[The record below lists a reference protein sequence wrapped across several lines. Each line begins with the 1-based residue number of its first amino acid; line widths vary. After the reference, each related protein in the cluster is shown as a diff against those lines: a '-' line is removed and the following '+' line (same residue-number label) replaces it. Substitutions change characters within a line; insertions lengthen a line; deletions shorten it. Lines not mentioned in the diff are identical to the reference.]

1 MKIPQLYWGIIM
13 IKKLMKEYITNN
25 KYDILLISILIAIGI
40 TVGIMVYIFL
50 NNEIKELVLVNAK
63 KVFDIS
69 KEDTYISANIIL
81 NGLKSNIILITIL
94 LIFSVTLFGKWAI
107 YLILISKGIAI
118 GIYTGVLFNIFGF
131 WWGIIVFIL
140 LVVVVNMLYI
150 PALIYLTAMLLGLNF
165 DIFKSRRDCINI
177 LNISKVLIVTLT
189 SFFIIFSSIVVE
201 QVASNIVLNIYTK
214 L

>member
-1 MKIPQLYWGIIM
+1 
-13 IKKLMKEYITNN
+13 MKEYITNN

-81 NGLKSNIILITIL
+81 NGLKSNIILITML

-107 YLILISKGIAI
+107 YSILIIKGIAI
-118 GIYTGVLFNIFGF
+118 GIYIGVLFNIFGF
-131 WWGIIVFIL
+131 WWGIIVVIL

-165 DIFKSRRDCINI
+165 DIFKSRRDCMNI

>member
-1 MKIPQLYWGIIM
+1 
-13 IKKLMKEYITNN
+13 MKEYITNN

>member
-1 MKIPQLYWGIIM
+1 
-13 IKKLMKEYITNN
+13 MKEYITNN

-150 PALIYLTAMLLGLNF
+150 PALIYLTAMILGLNF